1 MGREAGMKCNFKSPE
16 KKTKEPGIQ
25 SELEGN
31 DLSAWDITEEMKKMT
46 DKIKLTNNN
55 SGIKRDFIYV
65 NERQTKKNV
74 RNK

>member
-31 DLSAWDITEEMKKMT
+31 DLPAWDITEEMKKMT
-46 DKIKLTNNN
+46 DKIKLTNN

-65 NERQTKKNV
+65 NERQTKK
-74 RNK
+74 KM

>member
-1 MGREAGMKCNFKSPE
+1 MKCNFKSPE

-31 DLSAWDITEEMKKMT
+31 DLPAWDTTEEMKKMT
-46 DKIKLTNNN
+46 DKIKLNNN

-65 NERQTKKNV
+65 NERQTKK
-74 RNK
+74 KM

>member
-31 DLSAWDITEEMKKMT
+31 DLPAWDITEEMKKMT
-46 DKIKLTNNN
+46 DKIKLTNN

-65 NERQTKKNV
+65 NERQTKKM
-74 RNK
+74 

>member
-31 DLSAWDITEEMKKMT
+31 DLPAWDTTEEMKKMT
-46 DKIKLTNNN
+46 DKIKLNNN

-65 NERQTKKNV
+65 NERQTKK
-74 RNK
+74 KM

>member
-31 DLSAWDITEEMKKMT
+31 DLPAWDITEEMKKMT
-46 DKIKLTNNN
+46 DKIKLNKNN
-55 SGIKRDFIYV
+55 
-65 NERQTKKNV
+65 QQL
-74 RNK
+74 RNKKGLYLCE

>member
-1 MGREAGMKCNFKSPE
+1 MGHEAGMKCNFKSPE

-31 DLSAWDITEEMKKMT
+31 DLPAWDTTEEMKKMT
-46 DKIKLTNNN
+46 DKIKLNNN

-65 NERQTKKNV
+65 NERQTKK
-74 RNK
+74 KM